1 MSFNPYGY
9 TDPYEASRGQQ
20 AFPLL
25 PPSSTPLQPSL
36 PVGPAGPFTAPLPV
50 VQDGPLAGLQDQLA
64 GVLNTADSHHV
75 YVPGPGGTMLTYPR
89 GRQPSVARDMAYG
102 AAAGFGAWLVWRQMK
117 RRKAIKNEYTTPTA
131 RFFLI
136 WWAFMVAGFALSMMW
151 PMEADWFLG
160 IAFVSGTVLSLAYLA
175 YRIAGGGRYNTN
187 RSGSP
192 WRDDHRTEA
201 HRSR

>member
-1 MSFNPYGY
+1 VYGY
-9 TDPYEASRGQQ
+9 IDPLQQ
-20 AFPLL
+20 VLQQRALRQMARPQFPA
-25 PPSSTPLQPSL
+25 STPFPSAS
-36 PVGPAGPFTAPLPV
+36 PWLPV

-64 GVLNTADSHHV
+64 GVLNAADSHHT
-75 YVPGPGGTMLTYPR
+75 YIPAPGGAMLQYPR

-102 AAAGFGAWLVWRQMK
+102 AAAGFGAWLVWRGMK
-117 RRKAIKNEYTTPTA
+117 RRKATKGEYTTPTA

-136 WWAFMVAGFALSMMW
+136 WWAFMVAGFAPSMMW
-151 PMEADWFLG
+151 PMDADWFLG
-160 IAFVSGTVLSLAYLA
+160 IAFVLGTVLSLAYLA

-192 WRDDHRTEA
+192 WPSDHYRTGA